1 MNKEGIYVYI
11 NKHSQEPIYMQIKRY
26 ILDCIKEGTYR
37 SGDRIPSERTLSD
50 DFGASRMTIRQ
61 AVNELVNEGKLYR
74 EQGRGTFVAS
84 PKFFQN
90 NLKSFT
96 QTLIEKGH
104 APSTEVLEFSVVH
117 SLKDISK
124 ALDVDEKT
132 MIYKIKRLRKADD
145 IPIALET
152 VYLPKHYCQGLDKF
166 DMSRSLYGI
175 LEEQYKYTIE
185 TISCDIDAWI
195 SDKFQMK
202 IFDVNKRVP
211 LLKVSGTHH
220 TDQGLKLF
228 YEDSYYRSDLYK
240 YHVDLYRRQWD

>member
-1 MNKEGIYVYI
+1 MYI
-11 NKHSQEPIYMQIKRY
+11 NKFSQDPIYVQIKRS
-26 ILDCIKEGTYR
+26 ILENINEGVYR
-37 SGDRIPSERTLSD
+37 SGDRIPSERKLSEE
-50 DFGASRMTIRQ
+50 FGASRMTVRQ

-84 PKFFQN
+84 PKFFQH

-104 APSTEVLEFSVVH
+104 EPSTEILELCTVYN
-117 SLKDISK
+117 LKEISK
-124 ALDVDEKT
+124 NLDLSEKDL
-132 MIYKIKRLRKADD
+132 IYKIKRLRKADG
-145 IPIALET
+145 IPVALET
-152 VYLPKHYCQGLDKF
+152 VYLPKMYCPGLEKF
-166 DMSRSLYGI
+166 DMSQSLYGI
-175 LEEQYKYTIE
+175 LEEQYSFTIE
-185 TISCDIDAWI
+185 TISCEIDACI

-211 LLKVSGTHH
+211 LLKVSGIHY

-240 YHVDLYRRQWD
+240 YHVDLYRRQWN